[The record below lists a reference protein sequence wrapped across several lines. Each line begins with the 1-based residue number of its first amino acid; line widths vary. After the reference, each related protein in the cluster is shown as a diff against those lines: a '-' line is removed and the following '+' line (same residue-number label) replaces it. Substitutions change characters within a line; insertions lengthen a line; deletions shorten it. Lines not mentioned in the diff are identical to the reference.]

1 MNQIKEQERPM
12 SILRALLHFFGP
24 GCMEDFKRGW
34 NAAIAA
40 SEEVKIAQ
48 STMRV
53 NHAAKGGNDE
63 LFSGFHFRQE
73 DSWDFPDNANGAT
86 SSPDV
91 EKDSQ
96 AGGVYPGATDA
107 EWAGCM
113 AVAAQIP
120 EANGYPENQHD
131 AKGIH
136 NEEPA
141 EVPHTGHIEMLPC
154 SQADLEE
161 LWKISPEEQEESGA
175 YYQFNNASFSGNRR
189 CFV

>member
-73 DSWDFPDNANGAT
+73 DSISPTMLTARPPLLMLKKIVRPEEYILVLPMPNGL
-86 SSPDV
+86 
-91 EKDSQ
+91 
-96 AGGVYPGATDA
+96 
-107 EWAGCM
+107 
-113 AVAAQIP
+113 AAWRLPRKYQK
-120 EANGYPENQHD
+120 QT
-131 AKGIH
+131 GIR
-136 NEEPA
+136 
-141 EVPHTGHIEMLPC
+141 
-154 SQADLEE
+154 
-161 LWKISPEEQEESGA
+161 KISTMPK
-175 YYQFNNASFSGNRR
+175 ASIMKNP
-189 CFV
+189 